1 MSKWV
6 KTGERWT
13 EMPELPEVET
23 IKNELLPRV
32 LGRQIVGVSV
42 HDDKPIRRIPS
53 VEFSRKLTGQM
64 IKGLERHGKYLI
76 FHLSKSVL
84 IVHLRMTGVLLF
96 NPKEEDRFIRVVFHL
111 DDGGKL
117 VFSDRRRLG
126 VMWLSEDDKE
136 IVNKLGPEPLVAD
149 FTSRILGQRL
159 KGRKA
164 PIKAILLDQAII
176 AGVGNM
182 YADEALFEAKIHPLK
197 KAGEL
202 SGTEIKKLHQA
213 IIDVLNL
220 AIERKGASIDT
231 YIRPEG
237 NLGTAHSEFKV
248 AHRRKGICPR
258 CGGPIERIV
267 VRNRGSYFCPVCQR
281 LN

>member
-23 IKNELLPRV
+23 IKNELLPRI

-42 HDDKPIRRIPS
+42 HDDKPIRRISS
-53 VEFSRKLTGQM
+53 VEFSRKLRGQK
-64 IKGLERHGKYLI
+64 INGLERRGKYLI
-76 FHLSKSVL
+76 FHLSKNVL
-84 IVHLRMTGVLLF
+84 VIHLRMTGNLLF

-126 VMWLSEDDKE
+126 VMWLSEDEKE
-136 IVNKLGPEPLVAD
+136 IVNKLGPEPLAPD
-149 FTSRILGQRL
+149 FTSGILGQRL

-202 SGTEIKKLHQA
+202 SGAEIKKLHKA

-220 AIERKGASIDT
+220 AIERKGASVDT

-237 NLGTAHSEFKV
+237 NLGTAHDEFKV
-248 AHRRKGICPR
+248 AHRKNGICPR
-258 CGGPIERIV
+258 CGGPIKRIV

>member
-23 IKNELLPRV
+23 IKNELLPRI

-42 HDDKPIRRIPS
+42 HDDKPIRRISS
-53 VEFSRKLTGQM
+53 VEFSRKLRGQK
-64 IKGLERHGKYLI
+64 INGLERRGKYLI
-76 FHLSKSVL
+76 FHLSKNVL
-84 IVHLRMTGVLLF
+84 VIHLRMTGNLLF
-96 NPKEEDRFIRVVFHL
+96 NPKKEDRFIRVVFHL

-126 VMWLSEDDKE
+126 VMWLSEDEKE
-136 IVNKLGPEPLVAD
+136 IVNKLGPEPLAPD
-149 FTSRILGQRL
+149 FTSGILGQRL

-202 SGTEIKKLHQA
+202 SGAEIKKLHKA

-220 AIERKGASIDT
+220 AIERKGASVDT

-237 NLGTAHSEFKV
+237 NLGTAHDEFKV
-248 AHRRKGICPR
+248 AHRKNGICPR
-258 CGGPIERIV
+258 CGGPIKRIV